1 MEKMLE
7 TQSSL
12 LFVYRNKTTWE
23 YVDKDGNLTEDIY
36 EAIGY
41 KDIEDAKEYLSTFD
55 KPDEWYIVKKI
66 VTMSIVGEPTEIKQ
80 FI

>member
-1 MEKMLE
+1 MEKILE

-12 LFVYRNKTTWE
+12 LFVYRNKTTGE
-23 YVDKDGNLTEDIY
+23 YVDEDGNLTEDIY

-41 KDIEDAKEYLSTFD
+41 KDIEDAKEYLSIFD
-55 KPDEWYIVKKI
+55 EPDEWYIVKKI
-66 VTMSIVGEPTEIKQ
+66 VTMNIVGEPIEIKQ